1 MADNYLEKQYD
12 DYLARKAEWERRKRG
27 AGTKSRLSAR
37 EGRKNSR
44 CPRSC
49 IRSKVPWSTS
59 SCPGG
64 LPTRSITSRIR
75 CAYWRRRRC
84 RRISPRGMTG
94 QTSCGKGKMF
104 GVLVVRTAGGGLPGY
119 LAAFSGLLAGKSVH
133 PFFVPPVYDLQRPG
147 GFFKPEEEIISAL
160 NRRIAGLEADEA
172 YRAARL
178 RLSEAEEALR
188 QWQRI
193 ARRQVAEAKAR
204 RDACR
209 QAAALTRAEEE
220 ALTRESQYEHAEYK
234 REEHGRMERI
244 ARLRTAVAAYEEPIE
259 ALRAERRQRSAALQ
273 RRLFDQFRL
282 LNARGEER
290 SLCDIFEEYTHH
302 LPPGGRA
309 SVPRPNC
316 CSALTGTAGN
326 RWPWQSSGG
335 ERRPGTKFA
344 CTATITPL
352 VKQVRPHPA
361 LHAARAE
368 RSFLN
373 TL

>member
-1 MADNYLEKQYD
+1 MSTLLHPFQSPVEHIELPGRFTNPFHYEPHPLCVLAAEEVQA
-12 DYLARKAEWERRKRG
+12 YLA
-27 AGTKSRLSAR
+27 
-37 EGRKNSR
+37 
-44 CPRSC
+44 
-49 IRSKVPWSTS
+49 
-59 SCPGG
+59 
-64 LPTRSITSRIR
+64 TRHDWADELR
-75 CAYWRRRRC
+75 
-84 RRISPRGMTG
+84 
-94 QTSCGKGKMF
+94 QGKMF
-104 GVLVVRTAGGGLPGY
+104 GVLVVRTADGGLPGY

-160 NRRIAGLEADEA
+160 NRRIGGLEADEA

-193 ARRQVAEAKAR
+193 ARRQLAEAKTR

-220 ALTRESQYEHAEYK
+220 TLTRESQYEHAEYK
-234 REEHGRMERI
+234 REEHGRMERL
-244 ARLRTAVAAYEEPIE
+244 ARLRTAVAAHEEPIE

-302 LPPGGRA
+302 LPPGGAGECAAPKLLQCAYRHGWQPLAMAEFWWGA
-309 SVPRPNC
+309 SPRHEVRLHGHYYP
-316 CSALTGTAGN
+316 
-326 RWPWQSSGG
+326 
-335 ERRPGTKFA
+335 A
-344 CTATITPL
+344 CQNKCGPILRHMLQGLDVA
-352 VKQVRPHPA
+352 
-361 LHAARAE
+361 
-368 RSFLN
+368 F
-373 TL
+373 